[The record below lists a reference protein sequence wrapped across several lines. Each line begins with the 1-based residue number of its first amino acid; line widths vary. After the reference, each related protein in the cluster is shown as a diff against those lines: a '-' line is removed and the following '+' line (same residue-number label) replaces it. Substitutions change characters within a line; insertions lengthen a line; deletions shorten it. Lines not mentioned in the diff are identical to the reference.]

1 MDIEKPSRF
10 HGSRSR
16 SSQSLRNLCDPNVEE
31 KLNILVPLFWTFVS
45 LLESDNE
52 FEFYLALRSLDKVI
66 VFFPGSVE
74 GLLMTA
80 FVLPMCSVYK
90 VKYMCYQ
97 L

>member
-66 VFFPGSVE
+66 VFFPV
-74 GLLMTA
+74 LLR
-80 FVLPMCSVYK
+80 VC
-90 VKYMCYQ
+90 
-97 L
+97 